1 MFARS
6 LFYTLF
12 IYIVISTP
20 DLIEQLRNPKT
31 RRRAFESVVSQY
43 SEAMYWKIRHIVT
56 VHEDADDVLQNAFVK
71 AWLSLDKFRG
81 ESSVST
87 WLYRICVNESLDHL
101 RRKRLQVSAADMAEI
116 ADTLVADRYFEGD
129 EVQRLLQKAIDTL
142 PEAQRA
148 AFTLRYFDE
157 MPYKDMSEIM
167 GTTESGLK
175 TNYHLAVKKIIEFFN
190 RQD

>member
-1 MFARS
+1 
-6 LFYTLF
+6 
-12 IYIVISTP
+12 
-20 DLIEQLRNPKT
+20 
-31 RRRAFESVVSQY
+31 
-43 SEAMYWKIRHIVT
+43 MYWKIRHIVT

-101 RRKRLQVSAADMAEI
+101 RRKRLQVSAEDMADI
-116 ADTLVADRYFEGD
+116 TDTLVADRYFEGD

-190 RQD
+190 KQD